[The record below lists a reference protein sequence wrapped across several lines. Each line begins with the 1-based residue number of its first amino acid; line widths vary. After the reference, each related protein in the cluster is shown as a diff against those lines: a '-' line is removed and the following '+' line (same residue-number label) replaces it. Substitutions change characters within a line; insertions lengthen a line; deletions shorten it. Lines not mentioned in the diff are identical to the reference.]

1 VAVAHGELARFL
13 RVKRLRLHVSV
24 TDERS
29 MAMAYAVAEIADQE

>member
-13 RVKRLRLHVSV
+13 QTRRLRLHVSV

-29 MAMAYAVAEIADQE
+29 IAMAYAVAEIADEE